1 MPIYALCYGVVQP
14 STGRAGILCRLQK
27 VRNTRANSVRAKF
40 EGKITQT
47 LVDRVVHI
55 PEGESEVI
63 YSDGV
68 VPGYRLHVGK
78 KVRSFELRIERKPKA
93 NIHIGDTLG
102 MTADEARTFLD
113 SKDPHKRAKLIDRLL
128 DRDEYAS
135 FWALKWA
142 DLLRVDRQV
151 LGHKRAYAFYKWI
164 RASLAANKPLDQF
177 AREILT
183 AEGPLGEVGP
193 ASFYKVAAKPG
204 EAASSDSA

>member
-1 MPIYALCYGVVQP
+1 VPIYALCYGVVQP

-27 VRNTRANSVRAKF
+27 VRNARANSVRAKF

-47 LVDRVVHI
+47 LVDSVVHI

-102 MTADEARTFLD
+102 VTADEART
-113 SKDPHKRAKLIDRLL
+113 KAWELITRHRRGL
-128 DRDEYAS
+128 
-135 FWALKWA
+135 
-142 DLLRVDRQV
+142 
-151 LGHKRAYAFYKWI
+151 
-164 RASLAANKPLDQF
+164 PLV
-177 AREILT
+177 
-183 AEGPLGEVGP
+183 EVVIP
-193 ASFYKVAAKPG
+193 AVAAVTIDSTWEWHEAYLRKRGKRIKTTTNTVNTGANAATTDALVGQLAGPG
-204 EAASSDSA
+204 